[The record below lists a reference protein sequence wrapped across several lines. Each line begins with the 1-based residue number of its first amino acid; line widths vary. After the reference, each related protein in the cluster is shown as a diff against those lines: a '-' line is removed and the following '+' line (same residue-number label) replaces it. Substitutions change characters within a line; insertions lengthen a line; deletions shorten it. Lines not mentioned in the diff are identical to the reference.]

1 MSASKHTGPRRGG
14 GLWDPTSVEEGNKA
28 FFIRVWKSLPSKRI
42 LKTLWGSPKA
52 NGQRDTKKKSNKKNF
67 RHQKLCTS
75 SNNTMNGHN
84 YLRNHGGSTYYCVRH
99 LTEACAA
106 ELLFSFS
113 FPFCIMQRMM
123 YKTLRRKWWSKTM
136 DMKPCE
142 GIWFMDYLVWCLF
155 ILRCYEFAQT
165 MQIHAY
171 LNLRFK
177 HTSQVTLNE

>member
-1 MSASKHTGPRRGG
+1 MSANKNIGPRRGG

-84 YLRNHGGSTYYCVRH
+84 YH
-99 LTEACAA
+99 ECAA

-113 FPFCIMQRMM
+113 FPFFIMKRMM
-123 YKTLRRKWWSKTM
+123 YKTLRKQWWSKTM

-165 MQIHAY
+165 MRSMLT

-177 HTSQVTLNE
+177 HTSQVTLNESKIY